1 MGTLKDEKISYLKS
15 GALPPFADLKEA
27 EFSAHRCRRCPL
39 WERATQTVFG
49 AGASQAHIL
58 FVGEQPGDAE
68 DRTGLPFVGPA
79 GRLLDRALNQAH
91 INRDLCYVTN
101 AVKHF
106 KWEPL
111 GQRRLHKKPTS
122 REIQACRPW
131 LQAEIELI
139 QPEVVVG
146 LGATAAASIFGVP
159 VRIADVR
166 GKRIISTRPHHN
178 VTIREENS
186 IAALEVMSRFAI
198 NPKWLIYLPPTMS
211 PCGTSQEPGW
221 LEHMLSLAC
230 RADVG
235 AVGAI
240 LLYPDDNVQHAGV
253 TIGIQ
258 RRPLV

>member
-1 MGTLKDEKISYLKS
+1 MGTVRQEKTSFLKPSDELPDFVNLKGAEISAQS
-15 GALPPFADLKEA
+15 
-27 EFSAHRCRRCPL
+27 CRRCPL

-49 AGASQAHIL
+49 AGASHARVV

-68 DRTGLPFVGPA
+68 DRMGLPFVGPA
-79 GRLLDRALNQAH
+79 GRLLDRALNQAQ

-131 LQAEIELI
+131 LEAEIELI

-166 GKRIISTRPHHN
+166 GKLTHVETVGRTCLITAHPSSVLRAPDSDTRQTEFDRL
-178 VTIREENS
+178 VQDLT
-186 IAALEVMSRFAI
+186 L
-198 NPKWLIYLPPTMS
+198 L
-211 PCGTSQEPGW
+211 QEFV
-221 LEHMLSLAC
+221 
-230 RADVG
+230 R
-235 AVGAI
+235 
-240 LLYPDDNVQHAGV
+240 
-253 TIGIQ
+253 
-258 RRPLV
+258 

>member
-1 MGTLKDEKISYLKS
+1 VREEKTSYLKPS
-15 GALPPFADLKEA
+15 DALPEFANLKEA
-27 EFSAHRCRRCPL
+27 ELSAQSCRRCPL

-49 AGASQAHIL
+49 AGANHARVV

-68 DRTGLPFVGPA
+68 DRAGLPFVGPA
-79 GRLLDRALNQAH
+79 GKLLDRALNQAQ

-111 GQRRLHKKPTS
+111 AQRRLHKKPTS

-146 LGATAAASIFGVP
+146 LGATAAASIFGAS

-166 GKRIISTRPHHN
+166 GKLTHVESVGRTCLITAHPSSVLRAPDP
-178 VTIREENS
+178 
-186 IAALEVMSRFAI
+186 AARQAEFNRLVEDLTLLRAFA
-198 NPKWLIYLPPTMS
+198 
-211 PCGTSQEPGW
+211 G
-221 LEHMLSLAC
+221 
-230 RADVG
+230 
-235 AVGAI
+235 
-240 LLYPDDNVQHAGV
+240 
-253 TIGIQ
+253 
-258 RRPLV
+258 

>member
-1 MGTLKDEKISYLKS
+1 MGTLKDEKTSYLKS

-49 AGASQAHIL
+49 AGASHARVV
-58 FVGEQPGDAE
+58 FVGEQPGDVE

-79 GRLLDRALNQAH
+79 GRLLDRALNQAQ

-139 QPEVVVG
+139 QPEIVVG
-146 LGATAAASIFGVP
+146 LGASAAASIFGVP

-166 GKRIISTRPHHN
+166 GKLTHVESVGKTCLITVHPSYVLRAPDPDAQKTEFDRL
-178 VTIREENS
+178 VRDLT
-186 IAALEVMSRFAI
+186 LLQDFA
-198 NPKWLIYLPPTMS
+198 
-211 PCGTSQEPGW
+211 G
-221 LEHMLSLAC
+221 
-230 RADVG
+230 
-235 AVGAI
+235 
-240 LLYPDDNVQHAGV
+240 
-253 TIGIQ
+253 
-258 RRPLV
+258 

>member
-1 MGTLKDEKISYLKS
+1 MGIVRQDKSQYLKPS
-15 GALPPFADLKEA
+15 DELPDFVSLKVA
-27 EFSAHRCRRCPL
+27 EIAAQNCRRCPL

-49 AGASQAHIL
+49 AGARHARVV

-68 DRTGLPFVGPA
+68 DRMGLPFVGPA
-79 GRLLDRALNQAH
+79 GRLLDRALNQAQ

-122 REIQACRPW
+122 REIQVCRPW

-146 LGATAAASIFGVP
+146 LGATAAASIFGGP

-166 GKRIISTRPHHN
+166 GKLTH
-178 VTIREENS
+178 VE
-186 IAALEVMSRFAI
+186 
-198 NPKWLIYLPPTMS
+198 
-211 PCGTSQEPGW
+211 
-221 LEHMLSLAC
+221 
-230 RADVG
+230 
-235 AVGAI
+235 
-240 LLYPDDNVQHAGV
+240 
-253 TIGIQ
+253 TIGSTCLITAHPSSVLRAPDPDTRQ
-258 RRPLV
+258 TEFDHLVQDLTLLREFAG

>member
-1 MGTLKDEKISYLKS
+1 MKAEKSHHVKSSDELPDFVSLKGAEISAQS
-15 GALPPFADLKEA
+15 
-27 EFSAHRCRRCPL
+27 CRRCPL

-49 AGASQAHIL
+49 AGADHARVV
-58 FVGEQPGDAE
+58 FVGEQPGDVE

-79 GRLLDRALNQAH
+79 GRLLDRALNQAQ

-122 REIQACRPW
+122 REIQACHPW
-131 LQAEIELI
+131 LQVEIELI

-166 GKRIISTRPHHN
+166 GKLTPVESIGKTCLITVHPSSVLRAPDPEARQVEFDRLVQDLTLL
-178 VTIREENS
+178 RE
-186 IAALEVMSRFAI
+186 F
-198 NPKWLIYLPPTMS
+198 
-211 PCGTSQEPGW
+211 
-221 LEHMLSLAC
+221 
-230 RADVG
+230 VG
-235 AVGAI
+235 
-240 LLYPDDNVQHAGV
+240 
-253 TIGIQ
+253 
-258 RRPLV
+258 

>member
-1 MGTLKDEKISYLKS
+1 MGIEEKSRYLKPLDE
-15 GALPPFADLKEA
+15 LPDFENLKQA
-27 EFSAHRCRRCPL
+27 ETSAHSCKRCPL

-49 AGASQAHIL
+49 AGANQARVV
-58 FVGEQPGDAE
+58 FVGEQPGDVE
-68 DRTGLPFVGPA
+68 DRAGLPFVGPA
-79 GRLLDRALNQAH
+79 GKLLDRALNQAQ

-122 REIQACRPW
+122 REIQACHPW

-166 GKRIISTRPHHN
+166 GKLTHVESIGKICLITVHPSSVLRAPDPETRQAEFDRL
-178 VTIREENS
+178 VQDLTLLQE
-186 IAALEVMSRFAI
+186 FA
-198 NPKWLIYLPPTMS
+198 
-211 PCGTSQEPGW
+211 G
-221 LEHMLSLAC
+221 
-230 RADVG
+230 
-235 AVGAI
+235 
-240 LLYPDDNVQHAGV
+240 
-253 TIGIQ
+253 
-258 RRPLV
+258 

>member
-1 MGTLKDEKISYLKS
+1 M
-15 GALPPFADLKEA
+15 
-27 EFSAHRCRRCPL
+27 SARNCRRCPL

-49 AGASQAHIL
+49 TGAIQARVL

-68 DRTGLPFVGPA
+68 DRAGLPFVGPA
-79 GRLLDRALNQAH
+79 GRLLDRALKEAQ

-166 GKRIISTRPHHN
+166 GKLTH
-178 VTIREENS
+178 VES
-186 IAALEVMSRFAI
+186 IG
-198 NPKWLIYLPPTMS
+198 KTCLITAHPSSVLRAPDPDAR
-211 PCGTSQEPGW
+211 QAEFDR
-221 LEHMLSLAC
+221 LVQDLAQL
-230 RADVG
+230 RDFVG
-235 AVGAI
+235 
-240 LLYPDDNVQHAGV
+240 
-253 TIGIQ
+253 
-258 RRPLV
+258 